1 MIFDKLKKNNFYL
14 FRLLT
19 VGLVFFLASCD
30 SGKREPKTRTQI
42 VVSTLMIA
50 EGVSYMTRESADVIA
65 LMGPGVDPHLF
76 RPSAN
81 DLQLLRN
88 ADIIILNG
96 LHLEGRMGE
105 MMEALRKE
113 KTVLLVTD
121 FLAKEDILFSGDD
134 LAQPDP
140 HCWMAPGLWA
150 KAMRGLGVRLKE
162 LLATDTAI
170 TRHTEFYADSLLR
183 LDSMIRTGLAQVP
196 PAARVLV
203 TSHDAFRYFGRA
215 YGWEVRGLQGIS
227 TASDIGIREIG
238 SMADFLRARRI
249 RAVFPESS
257 VSARNLEAVLAACKA
272 RNHSVNIAPPLYT
285 DAPGSEGTSEATY
298 SGMLLHN
305 QQILTR
311 ALK

>member
-1 MIFDKLKKNNFYL
+1 MIFDKLKNNYCL
-14 FRLLT
+14 FWLIPAGILF
-19 VGLVFFLASCD
+19 VLVSCNA
-30 SGKREPKTRTQI
+30 GKKSPDAKTRI

-50 EGVSYMTRESADVIA
+50 EGVSYITRESAEVTA

-76 RPSAN
+76 RPSAA
-81 DLQLLRN
+81 DLQLLRS

-105 MMEALRKE
+105 MMEALKKE
-113 KTVLLVTD
+113 KTILQVTD
-121 FLAKEDILFSGDD
+121 YMPEADILYSGDN
-134 LAQPDP
+134 LSQPDP

-150 KAMRGLGVRLKE
+150 KAMEGLGKRLGE
-162 LLATDTAI
+162 LIPADTAI
-170 TRHTEFYADSLLR
+170 ARHTQMYADSLLR
-183 LDSMIRTGLAQVP
+183 LDSLIRSGLDQVP
-196 PAARVLV
+196 PDRRILV

-238 SMADFLRARRI
+238 GMADFLSSRRI

-272 RNHSVNIAPPLYT
+272 RNHSVSIGPPLYT
-285 DAPGSEGTSEATY
+285 DAPGSAGTPEATY
-298 SGMLLHN
+298 SGMLRHN

-311 ALK
+311 ALQ